1 MVTEQRPEEDF
12 EEEDQYETEADLTA
26 EELEEL
32 KQTLLGKRAEV
43 IVLLEKHVREAVGD
57 SVNLPDEMDLASQQ
71 SERGFLLRMADKKK
85 KLLAEIDRA
94 LRKFALGE
102 YGICEG
108 TGEPIG
114 IRRLRIRPWTRWS
127 IEHKEELEKQKRA
140 GKR

>member
-127 IEHKEELEKQKRA
+127 VEHKEELEKQKRA

>member
-1 MVTEQRPEEDF
+1 MVTEERPEEDF
-12 EEEDQYETEADLTA
+12 EDDDLYETQAELTP
-26 EELEEL
+26 EELDEL
-32 KQTLLGKRAEV
+32 KRTLLGKRAEV

-85 KLLAEIDRA
+85 KLLGEIDRA
-94 LRKFALGE
+94 LRKFDEGE
-102 YGICEG
+102 YGFCEG

-127 IEHKEELEKQKRA
+127 IEHKEELEKLKRA

>member
-1 MVTEQRPEEDF
+1 MVTEKRPKENIDDDELNEAEAELTPEEF
-12 EEEDQYETEADLTA
+12 
-26 EELEEL
+26 EEL

-85 KLLAEIDRA
+85 KLLGEIDRA
-94 LRKFALGE
+94 LRKFDEGE
-102 YGICEG
+102 YGFCEG

-127 IEHKEELEKQKRA
+127 IEYKEELEKKKKA
-140 GKR
+140 GKH